1 MNTTDVTGR
10 IDLVLGSTSRY
21 RAELLRRLTP
31 HFRQA
36 APDVD
41 ESRRPG
47 EAPSVLAAR
56 LARAKAE
63 AVAQRHPGAI
73 VIGSDQV
80 ASLDDEILGKAG
92 SAERACAQLAACSGR
107 HVRFHTALCVL
118 DARVAPAQIHAE
130 TDLTDV
136 QFRELGTAEIARYVQ
151 REQPLD
157 CAGSFK
163 SEGLGIALFER
174 IASDDPSALIGLP
187 MIALCRLLRR
197 AGIDVLALD
206 EAG

>member
-1 MNTTDVTGR
+1 MSMAAVPLDA

-31 HFRQA
+31 AFRQV

-41 ESRRPG
+41 ETRLAG
-47 EAPSVLAAR
+47 EAPRALAQR
-56 LARAKAE
+56 LAQAKAL
-63 AVAQRHPGAI
+63 AVAQRCPGAI

-80 ASLDDEILGKAG
+80 AAFDERVLGKPG
-92 SAERACAQLAACSGR
+92 TAENARAQLAACSGR
-107 HVRFHTALCVL
+107 AVEFLTALVVV
-118 DARVAPAQIHAE
+118 DARSAALRTYAA
-130 TDLTDV
+130 LDV
-136 QFRELGTAEIARYVQ
+136 TRVVFRPLAADEIARYVE

-174 IASDDPSALIGLP
+174 IETIDPSALVGLP
-187 MIALCRLLRR
+187 LVALVRLLR
-197 AGIDVLALD
+197 
-206 EAG
+206 EAGVVVV